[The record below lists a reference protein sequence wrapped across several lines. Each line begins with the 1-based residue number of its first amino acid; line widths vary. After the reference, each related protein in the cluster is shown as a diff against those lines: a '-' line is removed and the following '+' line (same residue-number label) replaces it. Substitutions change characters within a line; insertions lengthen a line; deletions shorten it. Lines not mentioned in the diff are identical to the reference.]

1 MVASP
6 TSNVDSNNPLRK
18 NGKWSK
24 QDLAIERLTQS
35 NKEVY
40 LEAARVFKKMEEKKE
55 CTFKPRV
62 NDESRRYEDVQ
73 VLFDRLHDDRE
84 RRQQNMKF
92 REEQKK
98 RLEVQNC
105 TFTPKTVIPKDPTL
119 RKARN
124 NDQ

>member
-62 NDESRRYEDVQ
+62 NDETRRYEDVQ

>member
-1 MVASP
+1 VVASP

-62 NDESRRYEDVQ
+62 NDETRRYEDVQ